1 MKIIAHR
8 GASGEFPENTL
19 LAFEQ
24 AIMQQCDGIELDVQ
38 YHHSGELILLHDY
51 YLDKTTNGQGKI
63 NRYSLEQLQALD
75 AGNGENIPTLT
86 QALQT
91 INGRCLVNIEVKS
104 SITATEALDKI
115 IIALINCIENAIT
128 AYEFL
133 WSHFIISSFNHPLLN
148 EIKNHAPQLNTAALI
163 ASYPQERCQ
172 FAEKLAVISVNP
184 SIDIV
189 DKALVKDAHQRGFK
203 VWVYTVDKAEDIATC
218 IDMNVDGIFTNY
230 PERSKKQLKTFN

>member
-24 AIMQQCDGIELDVQ
+24 AIVQQCDGIELDVQ

-63 NRYSLEQLQALD
+63 NRYTIEQLQALD
-75 AGNGENIPTLT
+75 AGNGESIPTLA
-86 QALQT
+86 QALKI

-104 SITATEALDKI
+104 SITDIGSLDKI
-115 IIALINCIENAIT
+115 IPALTHCVEQAIKENS
-128 AYEFL
+128 FL

-148 EIKNHAPQLNTAALI
+148 EIKQQAPKFNTAALI
-163 ASYPQERCQ
+163 ASYPQNLCQ
-172 FAEKLAVISVNP
+172 FAEKLNVISVNP
-184 SIDIV
+184 SIEIV
-189 DKALVKDAHQRGFK
+189 NKALVKDAHQRGFK
-203 VWVYTVDKAEDIATC
+203 VWVYTVDKAEDIAAC
-218 IDMNVDGIFTNY
+218 IDMKVDGIFTNY
-230 PERSKKQLKTFN
+230 PKRSKKHLHIYN